1 MNKFNREGQRHGPWE
16 EYHDNGKLWVSYNY
30 INGKLNG
37 YSESYYV
44 NGLLMNSG
52 NYLNDEKHGC
62 WSCFYVYGF
71 LIYKQHYTHGKATGL
86 TIYYGINFN
95 YNKEKIEAIQYHL
108 T

>member
-1 MNKFNREGQRHGPWE
+1 MNKLNKEGQKHGPWE
-16 EYHDNGKLWVSYNY
+16 WYYPNGKLSHKENY
-30 INGKLNG
+30 VNGQRHG
-37 YSESYYV
+37 YSESYYE

-86 TIYYGINFN
+86 TIYYGITFN